1 MTVLSPALVFRKYET
16 DGVPSSGAHDPKKAE
31 IVQLLEHMSDA
42 GGAKYSVATLTE
54 LNAITP
60 TAGEHPRG
68 EVLDDATATN
78 NGWYTWDSDATAWVF
93 ERGFPDSVAV
103 LTDIGGTASAI
114 TASTAAGVD
123 PSIVQMLLLPDPPGT
138 NTSSTV
144 TITLNGGS
152 AENIKAASG
161 AALAIGDI
169 IDGVGTLF
177 FRFGSEWRQLF
188 SSRTGAT
195 FDHQGTYASGTTYTE
210 GQVVTG
216 SDGNWYQLKA
226 ASATGDDPVS
236 GGSGD
241 WLEILSG
248 VAIADGSITEP
259 KYATG
264 SVSARAIAAGAATLA
279 KIGDDA
285 KADFRLVG
293 PSLSAPLDP
302 VYYTKTQVM
311 FNRLDEIAMC
321 GHFFKGQW
329 ENARGTV
336 FAAPAED
343 IPGQVIRSLGNGNS
357 TQGDLLY
364 EAWASLDVWY
374 NMFAVANDGDATL
387 DYKFTPSIC
396 VGAVDTGTGVITF
409 NASGENDYPHT
420 TPTAKTFQFATDS
433 LIGVRVL
440 LITATVAGRA
450 GAWCGRKATITA
462 NTGTTITLDDAGDVT
477 VGDFFLLLP
486 SNYDH
491 YCWLFDIYGED
502 NLDTTISIRNIGTR
516 GNGERMAY
524 MVNLMNELPAAG
536 VSVPGPPGTKI
547 HWGGNVSPLAR
558 SLIADPSFV
567 FNVGASGN
575 YAEYYD
581 SDGGGHVTASIYGQ
595 KTQTTI
601 AETEPWRQVKI
612 AGSYGPYFYFK
623 NGGNQVGNVQS
634 HQIFVNGWIY

>member
-1 MTVLSPALVFRKYET
+1 MAGDLYRPSALPANSSPTANDVVASDNLTNVNSVTWAKGVAAGRPLASQAEAEGGTEATKAMTPLTTKQAVTARI
-16 DGVPSSGAHDPKKAE
+16 GVDLASKAQGDKADTAVQPGDLATVATSGAYTD
-31 IVQLLEHMSDA
+31 
-42 GGAKYSVATLTE
+42 LTG
-54 LNAITP
+54 TP
-60 TAGEHPRG
+60 TLGTAAAQDTTAFATAAQGSLADTAVQPG
-68 EVLDDATATN
+68 SLGALAAKDKAAIADIDAT
-78 NGWYTWDSDATAWVF
+78 
-93 ERGFPDSVAV
+93 
-103 LTDIGGTASAI
+103 GTASSSTYLRGDGAWSGI
-114 TASTAAGVD
+114 TATVADGDKGDITVS
-123 PSIVQMLLLPDPPGT
+123 GT
-138 NTSSTV
+138 GSAW
-144 TITLNGGS
+144 TLN
-152 AENIKAASG
+152 
-161 AALAIGDI
+161 
-169 IDGVGTLF
+169 
-177 FRFGSEWRQLF
+177 
-188 SSRTGAT
+188 
-195 FDHQGTYASGTTYTE
+195 
-210 GQVVTG
+210 
-216 SDGNWYQLKA
+216 
-226 ASATGDDPVS
+226 
-236 GGSGD
+236 
-241 WLEILSG
+241 
-248 VAIADGSITEP
+248 
-259 KYATG
+259 
-264 SVSARAIAAGAATLA
+264 AGAATLA

-420 TPTAKTFQFATDS
+420 TPTAKTFQFATNS
-433 LIGVRVL
+433 LIGVRIL

-462 NTGTTITLDDAGDVT
+462 NTGTTITLDDASDVT

-516 GNGERMAY
+516 GSGERMAY

-601 AETEPWRQVKI
+601 AETKPWRQMKI